1 MGRKGKQKDYI
12 TATEWKDDYGG
23 KQVGRYGSI
32 LSRLA
37 IIPRDDVVS
46 PRGMEHGGY

>member
-23 KQVGRYGSI
+23 RHGTRYE
-32 LSRLA
+32 A
-37 IIPRDDVVS
+37 DEPV
-46 PRGMEHGGY
+46 EWW